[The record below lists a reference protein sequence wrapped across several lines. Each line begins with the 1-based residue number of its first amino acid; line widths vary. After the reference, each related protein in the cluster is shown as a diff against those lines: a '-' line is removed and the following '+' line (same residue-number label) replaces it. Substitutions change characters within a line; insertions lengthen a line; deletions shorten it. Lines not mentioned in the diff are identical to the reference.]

1 MKNQFKM
8 IRILFLPITI
18 FLIGCGT
25 APLSMKV
32 HDSDAFSTSKSLL
45 ISDFSTEGATIN
57 YEGNADSL
65 GHVLAVLLQQE
76 LQKKAG
82 QLTVTLEDD
91 ESDNADLII
100 EGGFTKIDEGDAAAR
115 VMVGQEGVLIQ
126 LDGVIKN
133 SDGKVV
139 ANFNANK
146 ESAGGPLGMGGLL
159 AGDSDVIIENLM
171 EEIAEELSD
180 FIIAQM

>member
-1 MKNQFKM
+1 
-8 IRILFLPITI
+8 
-18 FLIGCGT
+18 
-25 APLSMKV
+25 
-32 HDSDAFSTSKSLL
+32 
-45 ISDFSTEGATIN
+45 
-57 YEGNADSL
+57 
-65 GHVLAVLLQQE
+65 
-76 LQKKAG
+76 
-82 QLTVTLEDD
+82 
-91 ESDNADLII
+91 
-100 EGGFTKIDEGDAAAR
+100 
-115 VMVGQEGVLIQ
+115 

>member
-1 MKNQFKM
+1 M
-8 IRILFLPITI
+8 
-18 FLIGCGT
+18 
-25 APLSMKV
+25 
-32 HDSDAFSTSKSLL
+32 
-45 ISDFSTEGATIN
+45 N
-57 YEGNADSL
+57 YTGNADSI

-82 QLTVTLEDD
+82 QLIVLLEND
-91 ESDNADLII
+91 ESNNADLII
-100 EGGFTKIDEGDAAAR
+100 QGGFTKIDEGDPDAR
-115 VMVGQEGVLIQ
+115 VMVGQEGVIIQ
-126 LDGVIKN
+126 LVGVIKDSEGN
-133 SDGKVV
+133 VV
-139 ANFNANK
+139 ASFNANK